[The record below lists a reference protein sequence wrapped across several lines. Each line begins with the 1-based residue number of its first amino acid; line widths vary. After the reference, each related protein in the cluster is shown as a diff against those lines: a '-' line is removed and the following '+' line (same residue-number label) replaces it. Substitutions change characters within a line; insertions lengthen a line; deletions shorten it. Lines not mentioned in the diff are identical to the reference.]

1 MLIDKLITCCKEV
14 CDLSVMRCIVSFG
27 RSDVLMQPNAE
38 RTQRLF
44 ASLRDELEKRGS
56 KLVDGPVGG

>member
-1 MLIDKLITCCKEV
+1 MI
-14 CDLSVMRCIVSFG
+14 SAMRSGVSFE
-27 RSDVLMQPNAE
+27 SDPLIRQPNAE

-56 KLVDGPVGG
+56 KVADDGPVGG